1 MVSNSSPLTNTLN
14 IRLSDAHK
22 RALEAIAEDRQV
34 SVSEVARQAIQQEI
48 EMDFTY
54 ESFIQAARETSAKSE
69 ANQ

>member
-54 ESFIQAARETSAKSE
+54 VVQAARETSAKSE